1 VISLVFKKKYIIIAL
16 ALLLAASTVLVL
28 STTSA
33 SIPNKSYTIVIDPGH
48 GGIDGGS
55 VGVSGKDENSLNL
68 EYSLCLKE
76 ILTDAG
82 VNVIMTRTNLNGLY
96 SIFSDNKKLDD
107 MKKRK
112 DIVTKSKADMVL
124 SIHMNSF
131 PLKSARGAQVFY
143 KKDSVSGEKLAENI
157 QEVFIKTLPN
167 AKPEPAVGDYYM
179 LNEFEIPSVIIEC
192 GYISNEE
199 EEQLILQE
207 DYKKLVCL
215 SIFAGVLKFLAL

>member
-1 VISLVFKKKYIIIAL
+1 MISLVFKKKYIIIAL

-48 GGIDGGS
+48 GGVDGGS
-55 VGVSGKDENSLNL
+55 VGVSGQDENYLNL

-96 SIFSDNKKLDD
+96 SIFSENKKLDD

>member
-1 VISLVFKKKYIIIAL
+1 MISLVFKKKYIIIAL
-16 ALLLAASTVLVL
+16 AFLLAASTVLVL

-55 VGVSGKDENSLNL
+55 IGVSGQDENYLNL

-96 SIFSDNKKLDD
+96 SIFSENKKLDD

>member
-1 VISLVFKKKYIIIAL
+1 MVFKKKYIIIAL
-16 ALLLAASTVLVL
+16 AFLLAASTVLVL

-55 VGVSGKDENSLNL
+55 VGVSGQDENYLNL

>member
-1 VISLVFKKKYIIIAL
+1 L

-28 STTSA
+28 SATSA

-55 VGVSGKDENSLNL
+55 VGVSGQDENYLNL

>member
-28 STTSA
+28 SATSA

-55 VGVSGKDENSLNL
+55 VGVSGQDENYLNL

>member
-1 VISLVFKKKYIIIAL
+1 MISLVFKKKYIIIAL

-28 STTSA
+28 SATSA

-55 VGVSGKDENSLNL
+55 VGVSGQDENYLNL

>member
-1 VISLVFKKKYIIIAL
+1 MISLVFKKKYIIIAL
-16 ALLLAASTVLVL
+16 AFLLAASTVLVL

-55 VGVSGKDENSLNL
+55 VGVSGQDENYLNL

-107 MKKRK
+107 MKKER
-112 DIVTKSKADMVL
+112 
-124 SIHMNSF
+124 
-131 PLKSARGAQVFY
+131 
-143 KKDSVSGEKLAENI
+143 
-157 QEVFIKTLPN
+157 
-167 AKPEPAVGDYYM
+167 
-179 LNEFEIPSVIIEC
+179 
-192 GYISNEE
+192 IS
-199 EEQLILQE
+199 
-207 DYKKLVCL
+207 
-215 SIFAGVLKFLAL
+215 

>member
-1 VISLVFKKKYIIIAL
+1 MISLVFKKKYIIIAL
-16 ALLLAASTVLVL
+16 AFLLAASTVLVL

-55 VGVSGKDENSLNL
+55 VGVSGQDENYLNL

-96 SIFSDNKKLDD
+96 SIFSENKKLDD

>member
-1 VISLVFKKKYIIIAL
+1 MISLVFKKKYIIIAL

-55 VGVSGKDENSLNL
+55 VGVSGQDENYLNL

>member
-1 VISLVFKKKYIIIAL
+1 MISLVFKKKYIIIAL
-16 ALLLAASTVLVL
+16 VFLLAASTVLVL

-55 VGVSGKDENSLNL
+55 VGVSGQDENYLNL

>member
-1 VISLVFKKKYIIIAL
+1 MISLVFKKKYIIIAL
-16 ALLLAASTVLVL
+16 AFLLAASTVLVL

-55 VGVSGKDENSLNL
+55 VGVSGQDENYLNL

>member
-1 VISLVFKKKYIIIAL
+1 MISLVFKKKYIIIAL

-55 VGVSGKDENSLNL
+55 VGVSGQDENYLNL

-96 SIFSDNKKLDD
+96 SIFSENKKLDD